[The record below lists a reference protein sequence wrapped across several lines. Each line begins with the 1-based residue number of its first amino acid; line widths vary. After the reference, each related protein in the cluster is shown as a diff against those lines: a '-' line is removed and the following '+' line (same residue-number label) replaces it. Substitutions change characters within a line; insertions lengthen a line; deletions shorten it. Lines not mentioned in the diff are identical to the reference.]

1 MRFASL
7 GSGSKGNATLVEWK
21 STCIM
26 LDCGFSVKDT
36 IRRLQRLGKTPED
49 ISGIVVTHEH
59 SDHWKGVIPLAS
71 RYAIDVYA
79 TSGCLHATGASTATY
94 SRIKRIDSHLNL
106 IIGDITVNPVPVPHD
121 AREPVQFIF
130 SSVDHR
136 LGVLTDIGSITPHVE
151 ALYRDC
157 DGLIVE
163 ANHDLDLLA
172 SGTYPSFL
180 KDRVAGQWGHLN
192 NCQTAALI
200 SSIDQQR
207 IQHLVVAHIS
217 QNNNSLD
224 LVKAEIEAVY
234 HGSGKLYYACQDE
247 GFDWLELV

>member
-1 MRFASL
+1 MRFSSL
-7 GSGSKGNATLVEWK
+7 GSGSKGNATLIEWRG
-21 STCIM
+21 TCIM
-26 LDCGFSVKDT
+26 LDCGFSIKDT

-49 ISGIVVTHEH
+49 ISAIVATHEH
-59 SDHWKGVIPLAS
+59 SDHWKGVLPLAT
-71 RYAIDVYA
+71 RYSIDVYA
-79 TSGCLHATGASTATY
+79 TAGCLRATGVSSTTY
-94 SRIKRIDSHLNL
+94 KGLKLIDSHSDLM
-106 IIGDITVNPVPVPHD
+106 IGDIRVNPVPVPHD
-121 AREPVQFIF
+121 AREPVQFVF
-130 SSVDHR
+130 SSADHR
-136 LGVLTDIGSITPHVE
+136 LGVLTDIGSITPYVE

-157 DGLIVE
+157 DGLVVE
-163 ANHDLDLLA
+163 ANHDLNLLA

-192 NCQTAALI
+192 NSQTAALI

-234 HGSGKLYYACQDE
+234 QGSGRLYYACQDQ